1 MDLSDNS
8 FHVSSDGEMRER
20 ALLASVVL
28 PGTAMWVAED
38 HMDELVAL
46 ADTAGAD
53 TVERVFQRR
62 MRPDPATYIGGGKV
76 SEIGSLAKQHDANL
90 VIFDD
95 DLTPVQVRNLEKS
108 LNVKVLDRSALIL
121 DIFAR
126 RARTREA
133 KVQVE
138 LAQMEYYYP
147 RLTKMWSHL
156 RGQQGGIGFRG
167 PGETQLEVDR
177 RAVQR
182 RITSLKK
189 DLEKIARQRKTR
201 RVGRKDIPTAALV
214 GYTNVGKS
222 TLLNALSETKDAYVE
237 NRLFATLDSK
247 VRRIEPTAGKPVLL
261 IDTVGFIRK
270 LPHHLVASF
279 RSTLEEAQYAQ
290 VLVHVADLSHPHVE
304 DQILQTEKVLKEL
317 GLEEKPTQL
326 VFNKIDMVTAS
337 GILEKMR
344 EKYSGALFVSAEKGL
359 RLWELYERLESM
371 LYIGT
376 AEATISLLPDELQL
390 LEGMKN
396 GIEVRDKQWDEG
408 RVKLTI
414 TGPGSLIKQTLARLG
429 NPEILKSRD
438 LGYRP
443 PQ

>member
-1 MDLSDNS
+1 MNVEE
-8 FHVSSDGEMRER
+8 FQIKRSDGEREKAVLATVVR
-20 ALLASVVL
+20 A
-28 PGTAMWVAED
+28 GTANWVAED
-38 HMDELVAL
+38 HIQELAAL

-53 TVERVFQRR
+53 VAAQVYQRR
-62 MRPDPATYIGGGKV
+62 MKPDPATFVGAGKV
-76 SEIGSLAKQHDANL
+76 TEIRRQVTEHQANL

-95 DLTPVQVRNLEKS
+95 DLTPVQVRNLEQK
-108 LNVKVLDRSALIL
+108 LKVKVLDRSGLIL

-147 RLTKMWSHL
+147 RLTRMWSHL

-189 DLEKIARQRKTR
+189 DLEKIARQRATR
-201 RVGRKDIPTAALV
+201 RSGRKGVPTAALV

-222 TLLNALSETKDAYVE
+222 TLLNALSESGDAFVE
-237 NRLFATLDSK
+237 DRLFATLDSK
-247 VRRIEPTAGKPVLL
+247 VRRIEAAPDRPILL

-279 RSTLEEAQYAQ
+279 RSTLEEAQHAD

-304 DQILQTEKVLKEL
+304 EQVTQTTKVMKEL
-317 GLEEKPTQL
+317 GLGDKP
-326 VFNKIDMVTAS
+326 VMMVYNKIDQVEET
-337 GILEKMR
+337 GRIDKVR
-344 EKYSGALFVSAEKGL
+344 EKDPDAMFISAGRGL
-359 RLWELYERLESM
+359 RLWELVERLEKM
-371 LYIGT
+371 LYVGSEVVTFAVPPDRLGT
-376 AEATISLLPDELQL
+376 LDQFDDVLD
-390 LEGMKN
+390 
-396 GIEVRDKQWDEG
+396 VRDKQWDDG
-408 RVKLTI
+408 KVVL
-414 TGPGSLIKQTLARLG
+414 TLAGPPDALKAALASFG
-429 NPEILKSRD
+429 SPELIERR
-438 LGYRP
+438 GP
-443 PQ
+443 E